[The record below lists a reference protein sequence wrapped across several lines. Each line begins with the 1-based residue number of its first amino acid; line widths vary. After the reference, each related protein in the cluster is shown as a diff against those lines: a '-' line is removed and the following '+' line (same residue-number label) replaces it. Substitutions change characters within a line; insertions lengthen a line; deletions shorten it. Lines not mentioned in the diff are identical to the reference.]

1 MEGTW
6 TEIKEKLTEKKKIE
20 GKWKEMKGKWMDNQV
35 ENIGKKANERKIKE
49 KSKENRRKIEDI
61 SKEMKGN

>member
-1 MEGTW
+1 
-6 TEIKEKLTEKKKIE
+6 
-20 GKWKEMKGKWMDNQV
+20 MDNQV